1 MLVITITIRHSL
13 GLGNRS
19 GSSSIFLVGSL
30 SAKIAEDEEGA
41 TETSDKDD
49 GDGNT
54 GYSSCT
60 YAMGAITSGL
70 NDGTTARNWVGLCG
84 TSTSAVDMRY
94 RYDVAWY
101 RRVES
106 RL

>member
-1 MLVITITIRHSL
+1 MLVITITIRQSL

-19 GSSSIFLVGSL
+19 GSSSSFFGSL
-30 SAKIAEDEEGA
+30 AATTKDEEGA
-41 TETSDKDD
+41 TETSDEDD
-49 GDGNT
+49 SDGNA

-60 YAMGAITSGL
+60 YTMRAITSSL

-94 RYDVAWY
+94 GYDMAWY